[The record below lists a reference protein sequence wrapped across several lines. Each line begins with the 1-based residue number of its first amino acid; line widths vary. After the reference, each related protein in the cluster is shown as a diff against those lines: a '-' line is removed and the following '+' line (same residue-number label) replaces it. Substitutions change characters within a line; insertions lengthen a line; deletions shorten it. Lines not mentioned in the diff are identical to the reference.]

1 MVEITKENIWKTE
14 YDIKKENYEAKRG
27 KRVIMIGL
35 TILFVALSANLILI
49 YTFFN
54 LLNKI

>member
-1 MVEITKENIWKTE
+1 MIEITKENIWKTE
-14 YDIKKENYEAKRG
+14 SDIKKETYEAKRER
-27 KRVIMIGL
+27 KVIMIGL
-35 TILFVALSANLILI
+35 TLLSVVLAANLILI